1 MSVLVCLSA
10 SISPKLRIQS
20 SPKVLTEVIYG
31 CGSVLLW
38 RCNTLCATG
47 LTGYFV
53 FAHNAQEWATRK
65 GRIFNLTHQGQHRTR
80 GRSLISATLF
90 LTAVVPGCARVS
102 LPQHWQQR
110 HCSVVHVLT
119 PLLRGI
125 GSVLS

>member
-1 MSVLVCLSA
+1 
-10 SISPKLRIQS
+10 
-20 SPKVLTEVIYG
+20 VLTEVIYG

-65 GRIFNLTHQGQHRTR
+65 GRILTDTPKAAPDR
-80 GRSLISATLF
+80 GWSLISATLF